1 MDSSERRKLSR
12 LLRKP
17 SHSSLNKSAAAKHK
31 FAPRNLHKS
40 IRSATSAAVGEDESK
55 THGFNADLTHLCAEM
70 CGISGMQHSAAGFL
84 RKHLMQ
90 ICRLMVHSIIRVMEQ
105 SRRGVP
111 QASDIDLA
119 SILIG
124 LEPAFGTATSSFLP
138 IRTGGRTASSG
149 PGGKVFFIRPDKE
162 IDLKALLLRE
172 PAGVVYDVSLTA
184 HWLAV
189 NGRQPISPQN
199 PPPDFVA
206 RMSLLNGTAQ
216 KNESNSK
223 SVHGEGPE
231 TSGGPTSSESAQETR
246 QSSPLAMK
254 RKLDTSN
261 PDLVT
266 SHPRSVSALSVAR
279 RPHEVSQEVMIYF
292 RELTEACV
300 GANEN
305 RRHEALDNATLDPGL
320 QPILPHLV
328 TFITEGVRV
337 NVTNHNLAILI
348 YLMRLVKALVDN
360 PHMSLEPYLH
370 LLVPTVITCVLNRQL
385 CAKPITDNHWALRD
399 FAAKQLVTLCNRHNT
414 STNELY
420 NRVTRE
426 LSRALCNWIE
436 GSHVSGSSLT
446 NLPGSRLGSDSSS
459 ATDSG
464 KSSAE
469 SSEPKDL
476 KKGDSPTTTGTTTTR
491 GPSLGTAIHSMNTLY
506 GILVALAEFG
516 AQCLRILVFPL
527 LPALCQRLTELVE
540 PPAPVVGSDSG
551 DVSVHSLPVTGRLA
565 PADERSFEFLKI
577 MMTNR
582 ISSLLADWR
591 TRQNLGVSLDDY
603 RKAYGCMASCLHTAN
618 RNPSAATNSTAN
630 ANHPSTT
637 STTGTHNS
645 TTSNSNGAT
654 SGPTV
659 FTSISNVTTV
669 GSSQQQ
675 SILSTAHKPVTKSLL
690 THSNMPTIIG
700 QISTKPEDH
709 TRLTN
714 SGSTFPLDRSGHS
727 SLPGPR

>member
-70 CGISGMQHSAAGFL
+70 CGISGMQHSAAGCL

-172 PAGVVYDVSLTA
+172 PAGVVYDVSSTA

-199 PPPDFVA
+199 PPPDFVS
-206 RMSLLNGTAQ
+206 RMSLLNGTAL

-223 SVHGEGPE
+223 SVHVEGPE
-231 TSGGPTSSESAQETR
+231 TSGGPTSSESAQTDKTI
-246 QSSPLAMK
+246 QP
-254 RKLDTSN
+254 
-261 PDLVT
+261 
-266 SHPRSVSALSVAR
+266 R

-328 TFITEGVRV
+328 TFITEGVGFL
-337 NVTNHNLAILI
+337 TI
-348 YLMRLVKALVDN
+348 
-360 PHMSLEPYLH
+360 
-370 LLVPTVITCVLNRQL
+370 VLN
-385 CAKPITDNHWALRD
+385 C
-399 FAAKQLVTLCNRHNT
+399 
-414 STNELY
+414 
-420 NRVTRE
+420 
-426 LSRALCNWIE
+426 
-436 GSHVSGSSLT
+436 
-446 NLPGSRLGSDSSS
+446 
-459 ATDSG
+459 
-464 KSSAE
+464 
-469 SSEPKDL
+469 
-476 KKGDSPTTTGTTTTR
+476 
-491 GPSLGTAIHSMNTLY
+491 
-506 GILVALAEFG
+506 
-516 AQCLRILVFPL
+516 
-527 LPALCQRLTELVE
+527 
-540 PPAPVVGSDSG
+540 
-551 DVSVHSLPVTGRLA
+551 
-565 PADERSFEFLKI
+565 
-577 MMTNR
+577 
-582 ISSLLADWR
+582 
-591 TRQNLGVSLDDY
+591 
-603 RKAYGCMASCLHTAN
+603 
-618 RNPSAATNSTAN
+618 
-630 ANHPSTT
+630 
-637 STTGTHNS
+637 
-645 TTSNSNGAT
+645 
-654 SGPTV
+654 
-659 FTSISNVTTV
+659 
-669 GSSQQQ
+669 
-675 SILSTAHKPVTKSLL
+675 
-690 THSNMPTIIG
+690 
-700 QISTKPEDH
+700 
-709 TRLTN
+709 
-714 SGSTFPLDRSGHS
+714 
-727 SLPGPR
+727 